1 MHKYK
6 KIIDYLCSM
15 VEKYDKI
22 RQFVTEEMKH
32 DNSGHGLMH
41 ALRVTDNA
49 CRIAEAEGGNLHII
63 ITAALMHDCADHKL
77 FADINAQINKIKT
90 LLENCGYQQTDIAH
104 ILYII
109 QNISYNKG
117 KNAELSTLEAMIV
130 RDADRLDA
138 LGAIG
143 IIRTI
148 EYGSSK
154 GRPFYSCTDLWDE
167 NTTLNHFYDK
177 LFKLKGLIHTE
188 TARKMADE
196 RDKFMHS
203 FIEQFYREIGVSNII
218 QPD

>member
-1 MHKYK
+1 
-6 KIIDYLCSM
+6 M

-22 RQFVTEEMKH
+22 IQFVTEEMKC

-49 CRIAEAEGGNLHII
+49 CRIAEAEGGNMHII

-77 FADINAQINKIKT
+77 FHDIDTQLNKIRAF
-90 LLENCGYQQTDIAH
+90 LENCAYQQTDIAH

-117 KNAELSTLEAMIV
+117 RNAELSTLEAMIV

-148 EYGSSK
+148 EYGTSK
-154 GRPFYSCTDLWDE
+154 GRPFYSSADLMDE
-167 NTTLNHFYDK
+167 NTTLSHFYDK
-177 LFKLKGLIHTE
+177 LFKLKKLIHTK
-188 TARKMADE
+188 TARKMAEE
-196 RDKFMHS
+196 RDKFMHT
-203 FIEQFYREIGVSNII
+203 FVEQFYKEIGVSEFMNSRSI
-218 QPD
+218 QD

>member
-1 MHKYK
+1 
-6 KIIDYLCSM
+6 M

-22 RQFVTEEMKH
+22 IQFVTEEMKC

-49 CRIAEAEGGNLHII
+49 CRIAEAEGGNQHII

-77 FADINAQINKIKT
+77 FADTDMQISKIKNF
-90 LLENCGYQQTDIAH
+90 LEDCEYKHTEIAH

-117 KNAELSTLEAMIV
+117 RFSELSTLEAMIV

-138 LGAIG
+138 IGAIG

-148 EYGSSK
+148 EYGTSK
-154 GRPFYSCTDLWDE
+154 GRPFYSSANLWDE
-167 NTTLNHFYDK
+167 NTTLNHFYEK

-196 RDKFMHS
+196 KDRFMHA
-203 FIEQFYREIGVSNII
+203 FIEQFYKEIGVDNIMNS
-218 QPD
+218 DAETTV